1 MKNGLVFSQ
10 SGVRNFS
17 CILLHADTEWNFGSS
32 YRRIHTDPA
41 NSNRKGKWEVCK
53 HAKRQK
59 AKKALDYLSCSPYIS
74 FVFQLLAAALQQNKA
89 SLFLNVTHLIL
100 KGGDSRLKLLS
111 FEIFVVPGQI
121 EANFHYFTSYPHCS
135 SEKWNTSDDE
145 VKNISLLFLISDD
158 PFFLETNDWRQ
169 ILCRR
174 HLTEHSMRINVCS
187 LECDLTKHYPSS

>member
-1 MKNGLVFSQ
+1 MLVSTCKFFKDNKTAFVLQLCTHITWKMDSFSANQ
-10 SGVRNFS
+10 TCVIFS

-59 AKKALDYLSCSPYIS
+59 AKKALDYVSCSPYIS
-74 FVFQLLAAALQQNKA
+74 FVFQLLVAALQQNKA

-111 FEIFVVPGQI
+111 FEIFVVLGQI
-121 EANFHYFTSYPHCS
+121 EPNCAEGIWQS
-135 SEKWNTSDDE
+135 
-145 VKNISLLFLISDD
+145 
-158 PFFLETNDWRQ
+158 
-169 ILCRR
+169 ILWG
-174 HLTEHSMRINVCS
+174 
-187 LECDLTKHYPSS
+187 